1 MFYIDKAPTTEQEIE
16 RLLIAELQ
24 TFPGCEETLH
34 VAIVPIE
41 DHAKDAT
48 WTVARFNCGR
58 SDGEACDR
66 ALHRIVPHFQ
76 RMYDMLQKH

>member
-1 MFYIDKAPTTEQEIE
+1 MDKAPMTKQEIE
-16 RLLIAELQ
+16 QLLIAELH

-48 WTVARFNCGR
+48 WTVARFNCGS

-66 ALHRIVPHFQ
+66 ALHRIVPRLQ
-76 RMYDMLQKH
+76 RMYDMVQKH